1 MAKKYPGL
9 YLYFDWLECIE
20 SMGAK
25 EGYPLIM
32 NLYHYVK
39 DGVRPKPLQGTS
51 NMVQNICL
59 AQIDRSKERGEIGR
73 LGAEA
78 RYGTAKT
85 KKSPT
90 ILPCLAKNTDTSKSA
105 MTGIPGELLECG
117 LDIDPEDDVN
127 ELLLLNRAAQQGRE
141 KFLASISTDR
151 DTQTKEVTQ

>member
-25 EGYPLIM
+25 DGYPLIM

-39 DGVRPKPLQGTS
+39 DGVRPKPLPGP
-51 NMVQNICL
+51 NNLVQNICL
-59 AQIDRSKERGEIGR
+59 SQIDRSKERGEIGR

-85 KKSPT
+85 KKPPT
-90 ILPCLAKNTDTSKSA
+90 ILPPPDKDTDTGTSA
-105 MTGIPGELLECG
+105 REGIPRELLESG
-117 LDIDPEDDVN
+117 LDIDPEDDMD
-127 ELLLLNRAAQQGRE
+127 ELLLLNRAVQRGRE
-141 KFLASISTDR
+141 KFLASINPDPNTH
-151 DTQTKEVTQ
+151 TEEVTP

>member
-25 EGYPLIM
+25 EGYRMVM

-39 DGVRPKPLQGTS
+39 DGVRPDPLRGT
-51 NMVQNICL
+51 NNLVQNICL

-78 RYGTAKT
+78 RYGT
-85 KKSPT
+85 
-90 ILPCLAKNTDTSKSA
+90 
-105 MTGIPGELLECG
+105 TGQGKRKPREAEVEIPAELLESG
-117 LDIDPEDDVN
+117 LEIDPNDDMD
-127 ELLLLNRAAQQGRE
+127 ELLLINRAMRIGMS
-141 KFLASISTDR
+141 KSSASTPP
-151 DTQTKEVTQ
+151 TPPAKP